1 MHVASILT
9 YILLI
14 AEISYFI
21 KLTNILITLLLAM
34 SPFMSFDRINTP
46 PFTQIHNIIAKMYF
60 TYWRILYQCEGTV
73 YSIYEEIV
81 DVAINLPAFLSEGTG
96 EA

>member
-1 MHVASILT
+1 
-9 YILLI
+9 
-14 AEISYFI
+14 
-21 KLTNILITLLLAM
+21 
-34 SPFMSFDRINTP
+34 
-46 PFTQIHNIIAKMYF
+46 MYF